1 MTSSGFSWVMQFIL
15 LSEFVLGIHGF
26 WIMMAI
32 FYVLL
37 RTSIL
42 GLDILLSLPIA
53 LACGPFNA
61 IAELDRQVAVRLIMD
76 LVIRIFCVMVI
87 DRV

>member
-1 MTSSGFSWVMQFIL
+1 MGNAVYLPVRVCLGYSWVLDNDGYIL
-15 LSEFVLGIHGF
+15 CPAKDIHLG
-26 WIMMAI
+26 
-32 FYVLL
+32 
-37 RTSIL
+37 

-61 IAELDRQVAVRLIMD
+61 IAELDKQAAVRLTMD